1 MTHKNTPYP
10 FDGMPDENYFGE
22 FRELSSSIGSYH
34 EKDKEKDHERLD
46 SMESKKS
53 EDAFTEFTIFPKD

>member
-22 FRELSSSIGSYH
+22 FRELSSSIGSYN
-34 EKDKEKDHERLD
+34 EEDKEKDQKRLD
-46 SMESKKS
+46 STESKKS
-53 EDAFTEFTIFPKD
+53 EDTFTEFIIYPKI